1 MPVLFS
7 SFVHVVTFSARHV
20 VVHKRRRRAMHV
32 VLVSL
37 VGLSLAP
44 QHRHHI
50 LVELIQAS
58 CAIYHRMLYKP
69 MAKGEGR
76 FSTTHSGKTTGP
88 ILIKLEI

>member
-32 VLVSL
+32 VLV
-37 VGLSLAP
+37 SLAP